1 VRPALPTASI
11 GPSQAPTAA
20 VDNAAPLATRPQST
34 YKSGNA
40 VQTSGATSLDD
51 VEIAYLHENLN
62 LPLRLN
68 AGIDPTFEPRVVPL
82 RPASK
87 GAIVFLDGY
96 AHTNA
101 ADAWITAFL
110 VRGNKLQPDLCL
122 ICVPLPGKLHTE
134 DTRAE

>member
-1 VRPALPTASI
+1 MRYAYKVWHSEEHKNLAKR
-11 GPSQAPTAA
+11 QAGR
-20 VDNAAPLATRPQST
+20 V
-34 YKSGNA
+34 
-40 VQTSGATSLDD
+40 LDD

-68 AGIDPTFEPRVVPL
+68 AGIDPTFEPSVIPL

-96 AHTNA
+96 ADTNT

-110 VRGNKLQPDLCL
+110 VRVNKLQPDLCL